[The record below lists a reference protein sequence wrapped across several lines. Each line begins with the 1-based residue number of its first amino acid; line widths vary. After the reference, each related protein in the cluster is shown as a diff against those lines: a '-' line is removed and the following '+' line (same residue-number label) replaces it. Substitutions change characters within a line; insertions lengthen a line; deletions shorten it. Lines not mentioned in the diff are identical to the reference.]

1 MRLTAPLLVLLS
13 VSAPAALADG
23 LALGALE
30 VRSALGQP
38 FDATLSVDAGTAATL
53 DGLSVRIAA
62 PAAYSAHD
70 LNRPPALDTLR
81 FTVTVRDGSR
91 TSIAITSTAPIR
103 EPTLS
108 LLVEAATAG
117 ATVQREYT
125 VLLDPPGRSPAGKIA
140 RPDTVISVPAAAAP
154 TTPAAPVGASFDYEL
169 DAYYSN
175 VSVEIPLTDEP
186 VPEGGT
192 LSEWEVY
199 RKLFLDSFHPRV
211 LLFEASVYPM
221 PVLGTYIKDHS
232 PDTYDSF
239 TVGNTG
245 INVLETLTAGFQEP
259 WAVSAFIGSEID
271 FTRDDQKRAG
281 TNKGYMGYLVSYGAK
296 HIKDNVLIDDPWWEF
311 EWKLKGERERADEH
325 LVWSFRT
332 GLKNHSNQDI
342 SDILYVGARRSNL
355 DFKAKFLS
363 FLENSSFDAS
373 LELTQ
378 DHLEFARMDFVI
390 GKKYPFKDKG
400 FALALDIGVIYEK
413 NIKYLGVLQDLQSDN
428 VTLVIRPN
436 IEF

>member
-1 MRLTAPLLVLLS
+1 M
-13 VSAPAALADG
+13 
-23 LALGALE
+23 
-30 VRSALGQP
+30 
-38 FDATLSVDAGTAATL
+38 
-53 DGLSVRIAA
+53 
-62 PAAYSAHD
+62 
-70 LNRPPALDTLR
+70 
-81 FTVTVRDGSR
+81 
-91 TSIAITSTAPIR
+91 
-103 EPTLS
+103 
-108 LLVEAATAG
+108 
-117 ATVQREYT
+117 
-125 VLLDPPGRSPAGKIA
+125 
-140 RPDTVISVPAAAAP
+140 ISVPAAPASAAAP
-154 TTPAAPVGASFDYEL
+154 TTPATPVGASFDYEL

-192 LSEWEVY
+192 LTEWEVY

-281 TNKGYMGYLVSYGAK
+281 TNKGYMGYLVSFGAK

-363 FLENSSFDAS
+363 FLENSSIDAS

-378 DHLEFARMDFVI
+378 DHLEFARMDFTI